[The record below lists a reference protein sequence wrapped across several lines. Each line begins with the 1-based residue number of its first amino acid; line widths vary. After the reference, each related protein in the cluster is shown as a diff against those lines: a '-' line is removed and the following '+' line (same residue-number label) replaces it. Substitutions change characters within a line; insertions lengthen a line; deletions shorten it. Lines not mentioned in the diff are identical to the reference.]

1 MGRKKKQGFTKMKML
16 ASRIEE
22 ADYFKLELFLGTQ
35 NKNVQQAINAFV
47 VSCISGNFAF
57 SGSSL
62 VVSGSVP

>member
-22 ADYFKLELFLGTQ
+22 SDYFKLELFLGTQ

-47 VSCISGNFAF
+47 VSCISGNLSF
-57 SGSSL
+57 SGSYL
-62 VVSGSVP
+62 VITGSVP

>member
-22 ADYFKLELFLGTQ
+22 ADYFKLELFLETQ

-47 VSCISGNFAF
+47 VSCISGNLTF
-57 SGSSL
+57 SGSYL
-62 VVSGSVP
+62 AVSGSAP